1 MKSINFSLE
10 ESQLIIEALLFAACT
25 DVCSDHTE
33 AHRAKMLELA
43 SNLNTKFD
51 KPGLHNIFLFKDNPI
66 EDKEFT
72 FLVEAFPNLP
82 LQDIIAD

>member
-1 MKSINFSLE
+1 MKNINFSIE

-33 AHRAKMLELA
+33 AHRAKMIELA
-43 SNLNTKFD
+43 SNLNSKFD
-51 KPGLHNIFLFKDNPI
+51 KPQLHNIFLFKDNPV
-66 EDKEFT
+66 EDKEAALLT
-72 FLVEAFPNLP
+72 EAFPNLP